1 MKRPNP
7 HTLPPDFR
15 SKEQNA
21 MKRDIKIVININKRE
36 LEAIERY
43 QESLGSLGSL
53 GGKISRSAI
62 CREAIMEKIL
72 RELSE
77 NQPTLF

>member
-15 SKEQNA
+15 SKEKEA
-21 MKRDIKIVININKRE
+21 MVRRHRVVILLNDREADALKRYKETLK
-36 LEAIERY
+36 
-43 QESLGSLGSL
+43 
-53 GGKISRSAI
+53 GKSRASI
-62 CREAIMEKIL
+62 CREAIMEKVISGL
-72 RELSE
+72 DE